1 MPPGDWD
8 RKTLLSM
15 SEIHELKVKK
25 RQRLAAMEKLKQEKE
40 ISKKMSEVH
49 LDAKPEVI
57 MSSEKA
63 DLEKEMNEKKPEKV
77 DDPLVR
83 TSVPF
88 GGMINELKKRFP
100 LYKSDIVDS
109 ASLMCIAAIIF
120 IFFAALSGAIAFGGL
135 YGTYYLQLWSLEI
148 V

>member
-1 MPPGDWD
+1 MPALPHLRTLAGRRPGH
-8 RKTLLSM
+8 RRARTLADAGALPRLSG
-15 SEIHELKVKK
+15 
-25 RQRLAAMEKLKQEKE
+25 A
-40 ISKKMSEVH
+40 
-49 LDAKPEVI
+49 
-57 MSSEKA
+57 
-63 DLEKEMNEKKPEKV
+63 V